1 MSKGMLKRKL
11 VLFIF
16 EMFAESDKKK
26 ILETEVLAKCLFE
39 VKTSSAVKFD
49 EHMREPYA
57 HDLFQKSTVGTD
69 LFIKLRLSKSQIEE
83 ILEGYGIKK
92 VAKVAS
98 K

>member
-1 MSKGMLKRKL
+1 MTKGLFKRKL

-39 VKTSSAVKFD
+39 VKTSSAIKFD

-57 HDLFQKSTVGTD
+57 HDLFQKATVGTE
-69 LFIKLRLSKSQIEE
+69 LYIKSRLSKSQIEE

-92 VAKVAS
+92 SAKTVN